1 MRPVGLARYAAVGAA
16 CGLVFVSALA
26 ATNTV
31 SASRA
36 ERDVT
41 SITVDQKKPTP
52 DCNGITVTAI
62 ITGGA
67 NGGNADELVL
77 GLAAAD
83 GNLRGMNG
91 NDCIVGGGGND
102 ALRGDNGTDVCI
114 GVPETDTFHATCET
128 QIQ

>member
-1 MRPVGLARYAAVGAA
+1 MRPIRLVRYAAVGAA
-16 CGLVFVSALA
+16 VGLVLVSALA
-26 ATNTV
+26 ATNSV
-31 SASRA
+31 PVSRA

-41 SITVDQKKPTP
+41 TITVDQKKPKP

-62 ITGGA
+62 VTGGA

-83 GNLRGMNG
+83 ANLRGMNG
-91 NDCIVGGGGND
+91 NDCILGGGGND
-102 ALRGDNGTDVCI
+102 TLRGDGGTDVCI
-114 GVPETDTFHATCET
+114 GGPGTDTFNATCET

>member
-1 MRPVGLARYAAVGAA
+1 MRAAKLARFAAVGAA
-16 CGLVFVSALA
+16 CGLVLVSALA

-41 SITVDQKKPTP
+41 AITVDQKKPQP
-52 DCNGITVTAI
+52 ACNGITVTAI
-62 ITGGA
+62 VTGGA

-83 GNLRGMNG
+83 TNLRGQNG

-102 ALRGDNGTDVCI
+102 TLRGDNGIDVCI
-114 GVPETDTFHATCET
+114 GGPGTDTFHATCET

>member
-1 MRPVGLARYAAVGAA
+1 MRPARFARFTAFGAA
-16 CGLVFVSALA
+16 CGLVLVSALA

-36 ERDVT
+36 GREVT
-41 SITVDQKKPTP
+41 SITADQKKPKP
-52 DCNGITVTAI
+52 SCNGITVTAI
-62 ITGGA
+62 VTGGA

-77 GLAAAD
+77 GTAAAN

-91 NDCIVGGGGND
+91 NDCIHGGGGND
-102 ALRGDNGTDVCI
+102 TLRGDGGIDVCI
-114 GVPETDTFHATCET
+114 GGPGTDSFHATCET